1 MKSTTL
7 INNLFETETN
17 RVLIHACTYIAPQKQ
32 VRELSACENI
42 NDLIVMKFVSKQFKT
57 LNYNYT
63 CNKPSRTII
72 E

>member
-7 INNLFETETN
+7 INNLFETETS
-17 RVLIHACTYIAPQKQ
+17 RVLHTCTYIAPQKQ
-32 VRELSACENI
+32 VRELSVCENI

-63 CNKPSRTII
+63 CNKPSKTII